1 MVLTEAQLRELSELV
16 DMLQGLPEAARA
28 QWLANLGPEQA
39 AYRSMFQ
46 RLFGA
51 EESPETRDFL
61 ATLPKLDEVA
71 VPDPGGLTA
80 GAAIGPY
87 RLLREL
93 GRGGMGTVWLAE
105 RSDGALKRAVA
116 LKLPHTALP
125 QGQLAERFA
134 RERNILA
141 ALTHP
146 NIARLYDAGIT
157 AQGQPYLALEFVEG
171 EPMLA
176 WCDAH
181 QLGVHERIE
190 LFLQAL
196 AAVQYAHGQLII
208 HRDLKPSNILVT
220 AQGQVRLLD
229 FGIAKLLTAGEARET
244 ELTQVGGRALTPEYA
259 SPEQIMGQ
267 PMGTASDVY
276 ALGVLFYQLLTG
288 VLPYRVKRGSRG
300 ALEDAILGAEPPR
313 PSQSGF
319 EEARATARGTTAKRL
334 ARQLAGDLD
343 TIVLKALKKV
353 PAERYPTA
361 QALAEDIRR
370 YLSGHAVLARPDSTL
385 YRTRK
390 FVVRHWLSVSAA
402 AGVVLALAAGGTVA
416 IWEANVARQQAR
428 VAEHEALH
436 AQTVQ
441 RFLLEIFNA
450 NSDKQK
456 DPMKARATTARELL
470 DIGASRAANELK
482 NVPEAQNE
490 VLGTLADMYA
500 QMKLY
505 EPAIELRRQQV
516 EAAKRAF
523 GGSDPR
529 VAEALLEL
537 ATDIGGS
544 SQRGEL
550 KQLLDEAERI
560 LDLAGDRD
568 SPLRGRLLIERAEY
582 FRYLSLP
589 KMREYA
595 DGAAALF
602 RTRYPDNVELLSAL
616 RLAALARSLPG
627 EADQAEPI
635 FRELLNAAQRLFPNE
650 PARQISALVDLAQ
663 AQNRLAKVDEAEANF
678 RRAWEL
684 SKKINGEFNADALQ
698 TQAKLGGQL
707 YFSARRAEGLEML
720 FGALNALGRQ
730 KGNDA
735 PNTVSSINQFLGM
748 ALTTDGRLEEARRYL
763 DAEVDDLRQN
773 YPRSMPLNFMLVK
786 QADWSTE
793 SGRYAEARARLD
805 EADAIWNQRAPG
817 LSGPQA
823 NVARY
828 SRVRLLLAQGHGDEA
843 LAQLDRVALPSFGA
857 AAYISREE
865 VTTRLLR
872 ARAQLQRERY
882 DEAIDEAVKTLEA
895 VQQSP
900 VRGNFVAAEAEA
912 EQLYGQ
918 ALRGQ
923 REYASARIHLERALE
938 LLRSNEDPRSP
949 RLAQGEIELAQ
960 CYLDLRSRSVAQQL
974 EAQARVIHA
983 AHSLLGEHYR
993 APLRDLQG
1001 RLAASR

>member
-1 MVLTEAQLRELSELV
+1 MVLTEAQLRQLSELV
-16 DMLQGLPEAARA
+16 DSLQGLPAEARA

-39 AYRSMFQ
+39 MYRPQLQ
-46 RLFGA
+46 RLIGA
-51 EESPETRDFL
+51 GKSPETRDFL
-61 ATLPKLDEVA
+61 ATLPKFDEVA
-71 VPDPGGLTA
+71 VPESAGLVA

-93 GRGGMGTVWLAE
+93 GRGGMGSVWLAE

-116 LKLPHTALP
+116 LKLPHSALP
-125 QGQLAERFA
+125 QAQLAERFA

-141 ALTHP
+141 GLTHP

-157 AQGQPYLALEFVEG
+157 AQGQPYLALEYVEG
-171 EPMLA
+171 EPLLA
-176 WCDAH
+176 WCDSR
-181 QLGVHERIE
+181 QLGIRQRIE

-196 AAVQYAHGQLII
+196 AAVQYAHGQLVI

-220 AQGQVRLLD
+220 AQGEVRLLD

-244 ELTQVGGRALTPEYA
+244 ELTQAGGRALTPEYA
-259 SPEQIMGQ
+259 SPEQIAGL

-300 ALEDAILGAEPPR
+300 ALEDAILGVEPPK
-313 PSQSGF
+313 PSQSGI
-319 EEARATARGTTAKRL
+319 EEAGAVARGTTAKRL

-361 QALAEDIRR
+361 QALAEDMRR
-370 YLSGHAVLARPDSTL
+370 YLSGGAVLARPDSAL
-385 YRTRK
+385 YRARK
-390 FVVRHWLSVSAA
+390 FVVRHWLSMSAA
-402 AGVVLALAAGGTVA
+402 AGITLALAAGGTVA
-416 IWEANVARQQAR
+416 MWEANVARQQAR
-428 VAEHEALH
+428 VAEREALH

-441 RFLLEIFNA
+441 RFLLEIFKA
-450 NSDKQK
+450 NSDKQE
-456 DPMKARATTARELL
+456 DPIKARATTARELL

-482 NVPEAQNE
+482 NVPEAQSE

-516 EAAKRAF
+516 VASKRAY
-523 GGSDPR
+523 GESDRR
-529 VAEALLEL
+529 VAETLLML

-550 KQLLDEAERI
+550 EQLLEEAERI
-560 LDLAGDRD
+560 LDLAGDLD

-582 FRYLSLP
+582 FRYLSLS

-595 DGAAALF
+595 DRAATLF
-602 RTRYPDNVELLSAL
+602 RTRYPDNADLLSAL
-616 RLAALARSLPG
+616 RLAALARTLPG

-635 FRELLNAAQRLFPNE
+635 FRELLTAAQRLYPSE
-650 PARQISALVDLAQ
+650 PTRQITPLVDLAQ
-663 AQNRLAKVDEAEANF
+663 TQNRLAKVDEAETNF

-684 SKKINGEFNADALQ
+684 SKKLNGEFNADALQ
-698 TQAKLGGQL
+698 TQAKLGGHL
-707 YFSARRAEGLEML
+707 HGSARRAEGIVML

-748 ALTTDGRLEEARRYL
+748 ALTTDGRLEEASKYL

-773 YPRSMPLNFMLVK
+773 YPQSMPLNFMLVK

-793 SGRYAEARARLD
+793 SGRYAEAQARLD
-805 EADAIWNQRAPG
+805 EAEAIWNQIAPG
-817 LSGPQA
+817 LRGPQA
-823 NVARY
+823 NIARFA
-828 SRVRLLLAQGHGDEA
+828 RVRLLLAQGRGDEA
-843 LAQLDRVALPSFGA
+843 LAQLDRVSLPSFGA
-857 AAYISREE
+857 AAPLSRDE

-872 ARAQLQRERY
+872 ARAQLQRPRY
-882 DEAIDEAVKTLEA
+882 DDAIDEAAKALEA
-895 VQQSP
+895 VQHSP
-900 VRGNFVAAEAEA
+900 VRGYFVAAEAEA

-923 REYASARIHLERALE
+923 GKSASAQIHLERALE
-938 LLRSNEDPRSP
+938 LLRSNEAQLSP
-949 RLAQGEIELAQ
+949 RLAQSEIELAQ
-960 CYLDLRSRSVAQQL
+960 CYLDLRSRSAAQQL
-974 EAQARVIHA
+974 EAQARAIHA

-993 APLRDLQG
+993 APLRDLQA
-1001 RLAASR
+1001 RLAAPR